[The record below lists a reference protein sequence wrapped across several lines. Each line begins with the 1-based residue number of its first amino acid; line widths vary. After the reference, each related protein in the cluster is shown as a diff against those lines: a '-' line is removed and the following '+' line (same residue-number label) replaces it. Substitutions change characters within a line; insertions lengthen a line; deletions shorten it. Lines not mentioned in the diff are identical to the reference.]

1 MNGANNA
8 CPIKR
13 LFFDTSPE
21 SKFYWKPPPSQVKF
35 TRYRQ
40 RTFRTHACLTLQEA
54 SCRGQDQADHNVPIT
69 PRSLL
74 LSPSHYI
81 GPDNK
86 RWPGVG
92 SSVGCQCVRLYGQTP
107 HTITQCD
114 TCHEESRD
122 CCHSLITD
130 LMITWVTDCCRLRN
144 RNQVMTPGGQRSPQL
159 SYQGV

>member
-21 SKFYWKPPPSQVKF
+21 SKFYWKPPPSQLKF

-86 RWPGVG
+86 DDLVSGAVSAVSVSVFMVRPLTPLPSVTRVTRSHVTVAIL
-92 SSVGCQCVRLYGQTP
+92 SSQT
-107 HTITQCD
+107 
-114 TCHEESRD
+114 S
-122 CCHSLITD
+122 
-130 LMITWVTDCCRLRN
+130 
-144 RNQVMTPGGQRSPQL
+144 
-159 SYQGV
+159 